1 MKRTRMKVPKPN
13 VDVEAAMEKADAIE
27 VVRKSTAP
35 KAARPKREP
44 TTITAIHLPRRT
56 FDLLRHVAFKRA
68 KRAGGR
74 PSVSAVLVELAEAA
88 RERFVRDYGDPD
100 AD

>member
-1 MKRTRMKVPKPN
+1 MKRTRMKAAPIK
-13 VDVEAAMEKADAIE
+13 VDAVVAKAEAIE
-27 VVRKSTAP
+27 SARKRTAP
-35 KAARPKREP
+35 KPTKAKREP

-68 KRAGGR
+68 RRAGGR

-88 RERFVRDYGDPD
+88 RERFVREYGDPD